1 MRTQESKKLVA
12 LNYQKFHSI
21 KTHTSRG
28 HKKWMSIIKTV
39 FSDAFFYIL
48 GGFLCRF
55 FFFFCFLHPLE
66 PALFHFRFYAKLIE
80 PNYGNWM
87 RRIRSS

>member
-55 FFFFCFLHPLE
+55 FFFFVFC
-66 PALFHFRFYAKLIE
+66 
-80 PNYGNWM
+80 
-87 RRIRSS
+87 IRSNQHFSISAFMPN